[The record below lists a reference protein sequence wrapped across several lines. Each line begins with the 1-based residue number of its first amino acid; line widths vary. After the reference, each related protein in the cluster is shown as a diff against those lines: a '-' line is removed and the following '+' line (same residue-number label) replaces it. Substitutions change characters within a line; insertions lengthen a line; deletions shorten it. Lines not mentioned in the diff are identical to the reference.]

1 MVYCPKCGIKNEDDA
16 TFCKSCG
23 TSLTGSKEH
32 YDRKRNQQCEDECA
46 GGKGGRGWTI
56 FWGVIIILVG
66 LAILFEGVLK
76 PMATNQQAYPWLSW
90 VNDISWNWIF
100 AAVIA
105 IFIIIF
111 GLRIISKH

>member
-1 MVYCPKCGIKNEDDA
+1 MVYCAKCGTKNEDDA

-23 TSLTGSKEH
+23 ASLTGSQQG
-32 YDRKRNQQCEDECA
+32 YDRQRDQRCEEECA
-46 GGKGGRGWTI
+46 GGKNNRGWAV
-56 FWGVIIILVG
+56 FWGVIIVLIG

-76 PMATNQQAYPWLSW
+76 QMAQNEQAYPWLSW
-90 VNDISWNWIF
+90 VNNVSWNWIF

-111 GLRIISKH
+111 GLRIISKR